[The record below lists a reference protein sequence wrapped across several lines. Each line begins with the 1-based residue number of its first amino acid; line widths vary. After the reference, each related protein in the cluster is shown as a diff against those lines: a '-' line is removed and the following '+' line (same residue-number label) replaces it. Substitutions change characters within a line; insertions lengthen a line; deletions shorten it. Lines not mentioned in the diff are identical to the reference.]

1 MPQNPGPYKYFD
13 TLTTPAESTSAHSLG
28 NMYDYT
34 QASGINRGEAI
45 IWTSLCQAEEPKC
58 THTDRKWHLRD
69 KNLFCVSTVTKK
81 SSPWPKQAPDFH
93 FYLKVTFQ
101 FVYLCLA
108 DILL

>member
-1 MPQNPGPYKYFD
+1 MPQNPGPY
-13 TLTTPAESTSAHSLG
+13 TLTTPAEATSAHSLG

-81 SSPWPKQAPDFH
+81 VALGQSKRQTS
-93 FYLKVTFQ
+93 
-101 FVYLCLA
+101 
-108 DILL
+108 ISI